1 MLCWITPLPSVSK
14 RLVNLKDENHE
25 KSSQRGFD
33 HYCQTIRLHAS
44 VLHEGIE
51 LQQFVQARVRTFLW

>member
-14 RLVNLKDENHE
+14 RLVNLKVENHE

-33 HYCQTIRLHAS
+33 HSCQTIRLHDS

-51 LQQFVQARVRTFLW
+51 FQQILQARVRTFLW

>member
-14 RLVNLKDENHE
+14 RLVNLKDGNHE
-25 KSSQRGFD
+25 KSGQRGFD
-33 HYCQTIRLHAS
+33 HYGQTTRLHDS

-51 LQQFVQARVRTFLW
+51 FQQIVQARVRTFLW